1 MCDHARDSG
10 IGVMNRL
17 EAAIQSGIPTAMVGQ
32 GIGPLDGVE
41 MRAKA
46 KAVLPKVDLIFV
58 RERLEAPEILSSLG
72 VDPTK
77 VFITGD
83 DAVGLVYRSRSSAW
97 GTGIGVG
104 MRAMPSTMVNK
115 EDIQILGPV
124 IRRAASKYEAQ
135 LVGLPISR
143 SVHERDDE
151 ITRQL
156 LDGYGNIWIIRSKF
170 PTPLEII
177 KSTQRC
183 RLVIAST
190 FHSAIF
196 ALAQGIPVICLAKS
210 VLYKSKF
217 ITLADLFN
225 PGCSVILLD
234 DEQLEKKLVNAIDA
248 TWQSAEEVRP
258 KLLEAAARQIE
269 WNDLAYQRLYEMVES
284 KK

>member
-1 MCDHARDSG
+1 
-10 IGVMNRL
+10 
-17 EAAIQSGIPTAMVGQ
+17 
-32 GIGPLDGVE
+32 
-41 MRAKA
+41 
-46 KAVLPKVDLIFV
+46 
-58 RERLEAPEILSSLG
+58 
-72 VDPTK
+72 
-77 VFITGD
+77 
-83 DAVGLVYRSRSSAW
+83 
-97 GTGIGVG
+97 

-156 LDGYGNIWIIRSKF
+156 LDGYGNIWMIRSKF
-170 PTPLEII
+170 PAPLEII
-177 KSTQRC
+177 KNTQRC

-190 FHSAIF
+190 FHSAVF

-210 VLYKSKF
+210 ALYKSKF

-234 DEQLEKKLVNAIDA
+234 DKQLEEKLADTIDA
-248 TWQSAEEVRP
+248 TWESAEQVRP

-269 WNDLAYQRLYEMVES
+269 WSDLAYQRLFEMVES
-284 KK
+284 QK